1 MMPVSDYMGIEGFA
15 VDAKSA
21 QDVYDAI
28 DRIHTQ
34 IMDEQ
39 TRIKSLKRSP
49 DILAKK
55 SEELEQVMRIL
66 EGAMDK
72 LLDIESVSADG

>member
-1 MMPVSDYMGIEGFA
+1 MPVSDYMGIEGFA